1 MRNAFVNELFEQ
13 ARTDDKVFL
22 LCGDV
27 GYAVLE
33 PFAKAYP
40 DRFIN
45 CGVAEQN
52 MMLVA
57 SGLAM
62 EGYNVFTYTIGN
74 FATLRCM
81 EQIRQDV
88 CYHNL
93 NVKIIAVGSGYAYGS
108 LGVSH
113 HMTEDIA
120 MMRSLPNMLVCSP
133 CDAVES
139 RQIAGI
145 VSEHLGPAYVRINKT
160 GENKVHVDDVSL
172 KKGRFIYLKH
182 GKTTAV
188 LSTGA
193 ILGSVLDD
201 MERLGTDWGLVS
213 VPFIS
218 NLDEQGLKYIA
229 KQYQHIITVEEH
241 QLNGGFG
248 SAVLE
253 KLNDM
258 REAGMIDVFP
268 SVSRI
273 GIGNEFISC
282 AGSQQYLRRKAGLTL
297 ENVLVPMMKAA

>member
-1 MRNAFVNELFEQ
+1 MRNAFVAALFEQ
-13 ARTDDKVFL
+13 AKTDEKLFL

-27 GYAVLE
+27 GYSVLE
-33 PFAKAYP
+33 PFAQAYP
-40 DRFIN
+40 KRFIN
-45 CGVAEQN
+45 CGIAEQN

-57 SGLAM
+57 CGLAM

-81 EQIRQDV
+81 EQIRQDI

-93 NVKIIAVGSGYAYGS
+93 NVKIVAVGSGYAYGS

-113 HMTEDIA
+113 HMTEDIS

-133 CDAVES
+133 CDAIES

-145 VSEHLGPAYVRINKT
+145 VSEHCGPAYVRINKA
-160 GENKVHVDDVSL
+160 GERKVHVDDVKL
-172 KKGRFIYLKH
+172 RKGKFVYLRH
-182 GKTTAV
+182 GTTTAV

-193 ILGSVLDD
+193 ILGTVLSELEKFD
-201 MERLGTDWGLVS
+201 MDWGLVS

-218 NLDEQGLKYIA
+218 DIDELGLRYLA
-229 KQYQHIITVEEH
+229 KQYRHIVTVEEN

-248 SAVLE
+248 SAILE

-258 REAGMIDVFP
+258 REAGTIKAMP

-273 GIGNEFISC
+273 GIENEFISC
-282 AGSQQYLRRKAGLTL
+282 AGSQEYLRRKAGLTL
-297 ENVLVPMMKAA
+297 ENLLLPMMKAA